1 MTRAELER
9 LWAAAPAEPARR
21 PRLPGPLQVAAL
33 DLIGLAV
40 SPAAI
45 ERARFE
51 LQVLRDGDAI
61 DVGEY
66 VHALLELDRIQDA
79 P

>member
-1 MTRAELER
+1 M
-9 LWAAAPAEPARR
+9 
-21 PRLPGPLQVAAL
+21 PGPLQVAAL

-40 SPAAI
+40 SPPAI

-51 LQVLRDGDAI
+51 LQLRDGDAI

-66 VHALLELDRIQDA
+66 VRAQLELDRIEDA